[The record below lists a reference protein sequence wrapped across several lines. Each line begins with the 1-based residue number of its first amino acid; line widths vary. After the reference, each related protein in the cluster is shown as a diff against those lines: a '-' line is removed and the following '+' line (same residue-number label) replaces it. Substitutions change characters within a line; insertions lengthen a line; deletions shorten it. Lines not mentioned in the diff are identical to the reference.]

1 MRIIL
6 VITRGE
12 IGGAQVAI
20 LNLAKALK
28 NMGQVVIVGSND
40 ERYLNDEL
48 MQYKIPAIQF
58 KWLKRTYNPFAI
70 IMFILE
76 LYKFIKEYNFDV
88 VHLNSSNVLFGAVGI
103 NLFKKKTNIIF
114 TFHGLSILDENYK
127 VPNLLKKAYC
137 YLFKFLLLFFNKP
150 VFVSQRNMDD
160 AIRLKIVKKGDVIYN
175 GLEPRE
181 LSFISKEDARLF
193 LQKFI
198 GNDLG
203 DKFLIGSIGRLAY
216 PKNYEF
222 LIKVFSEILRI
233 KNNTLCIIIG
243 DGPDKHKYLN
253 LVKEKGLE
261 NHFYLIGEIKDAY
274 KYIKA
279 FDLFVLPS
287 KYEGLSIT
295 LLEALFAQV
304 PILTTRVGGNPEVLD
319 YFDHQLY
326 SLDNRD
332 EFLRKFKLIIEDR
345 SLREDIIRR
354 AKINA
359 NRYLLENTV
368 KEYLEIYKQ
377 Y

>member
-1 MRIIL
+1 MRILL

-20 LNLAKALK
+20 LNLGRALK

-70 IMFILE
+70 IMFIIE
-76 LYKFIKEYNFDV
+76 LNKYIKEYKFDV

-103 NLFKKKTNIIF
+103 NLFRKKTNIIF
-114 TFHGLSILDENYK
+114 TFHGLSILDDNYELPK
-127 VPNLLKKAYC
+127 LLKKAYC
-137 YLFKFLLLFFNKP
+137 YLFKILLLFVNKP
-150 VFVSQRNMDD
+150 VFVSKGNLDD
-160 AIRLKIVKKGDVIYN
+160 ALKLKIVKKGDVIYN

-181 LSFISKEDARLF
+181 LSFISSEDARF
-193 LQKFI
+193 YLQKII
-198 GNDLG
+198 GKDLN

-222 LIKVFSEILRI
+222 LIKVFSEILKIR
-233 KNNTLCIIIG
+233 NNACCIIIG
-243 DGPDKHKYLN
+243 DGPEKQKYLN
-253 LVKEKGLE
+253 LVKASGLE
-261 NHFYLIGEIKDAY
+261 NHFYLIGGIKDAY
-274 KYIKA
+274 KYLKA

-287 KYEGLSIT
+287 RYEGLSIT

-304 PILTTRVGGNPEVLD
+304 PIITTRVGGNPEVLD

-332 EFLRKFKLIIEDR
+332 EFLKKIKLIIEDK
-345 SLREDIIRR
+345 SLRGDIIRR
-354 AKINA
+354 EKINA
-359 NRYLLENTV
+359 KKYLLDTNV
-368 KEYLEIYKQ
+368 KKYLEIYKQ
-377 Y
+377 